1 VRTQANAAVIAESEV
16 DHMIAMPGVPG
27 TENRA
32 AVIFRQ
38 NIGAAVDLVPSARGY
53 YAANKLEAT
62 LEALRDAKKAAVK
75 DAGLLRKQA
84 DATTG
89 DEAANLKAEA
99 DEIDDAI
106 TIIGHGITA
115 LELCDTSDPT
125 YATPKESKVA

>member
-1 VRTQANAAVIAESEV
+1 
-16 DHMIAMPGVPG
+16 MIAMPGAPG

-32 AVIFRQ
+32 AAIFRQ
-38 NIGAAVDLVPSARGY
+38 NISAAVDLVPSARGY